1 MTSTKDSSRTVEFW
15 VKEDEYERFFHG
27 CRKHPYHHEG
37 GSDVAERPITAD
49 ATLMN
54 PNTRIL
60 ALKAQLSG
68 TTADLKSIK
77 SSSRNFE
84 ALQYPRRSSVSILIR
99 AFRLTSP
106 QCNFTSY
113 GCCWLEERK
122 GI

>member
-1 MTSTKDSSRTVEFW
+1 MNMSGSSMAAANTPITM
-15 VKEDEYERFFHG
+15 KEAPTLPSLGVSRL
-27 CRKHPYHHEG
+27 CMSRWNLPLR
-37 GSDVAERPITAD
+37 RPITAD